1 MWFLNILERAPN
13 SKQLELKSFDIMFS
27 TLQLLIFVGLLK
39 FYLWIRGF
47 VDKKLK
53 DGLLLFKKISVNKGN
68 CIDPPLTFGKT
79 GIFWLSYIIL
89 TVLTSFW
96 NVVKPQTIHGH
107 YLHFSRFSYIMV
119 FLTNWFTLSS
129 FHLIRT
135 MVFKYIV
142 VTKLFNFIQTF

>member
-1 MWFLNILERAPN
+1 
-13 SKQLELKSFDIMFS
+13 MFS

-79 GIFWLSYIIL
+79 GIF
-89 TVLTSFW
+89 
-96 NVVKPQTIHGH
+96 
-107 YLHFSRFSYIMV
+107 
-119 FLTNWFTLSS
+119 
-129 FHLIRT
+129 
-135 MVFKYIV
+135 
-142 VTKLFNFIQTF
+142 